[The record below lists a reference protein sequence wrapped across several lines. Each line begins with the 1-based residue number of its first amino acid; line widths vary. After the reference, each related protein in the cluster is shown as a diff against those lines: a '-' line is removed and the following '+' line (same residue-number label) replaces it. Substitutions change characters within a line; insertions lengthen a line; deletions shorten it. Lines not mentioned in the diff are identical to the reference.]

1 MITDYDASMESPIL
15 NAGPWTCASIW
26 LDYDYSLVDRNATGD
41 EKLNVDLFYNG
52 SWHSKVEYANDGS
65 VGWTPQHIDISSVKG
80 KAFKVRFRANGAN
93 SSDILHWYV
102 DNIHVYGVCN
112 NPTDLAVEWTGPTEA
127 TLTWTAPVCGG
138 GGGGTVVQYIFDDG
152 TFENGWGINPGYLAW
167 LGTEFPLASTVEG
180 VIQSVDVWFGF
191 AAEPGQY

>member
-1 MITDYDASMESPIL
+1 MMHPLESPIL

-41 EKLNVDLFYNG
+41 EKLSVDLFYNG
-52 SWHSKVEYANDGS
+52 SWHSKAEYANDGS

-93 SSDILHWYV
+93 SADILHWYV
-102 DNIHVYGVCN
+102 DNIHVYGICN
-112 NPTDLAVEWTGPTEA
+112 KPTDLAVEWTGPTEA

-152 TFENGWGINPGYLAW
+152 TVRKW
-167 LGTEFPLASTVEG
+167 LGHQPGLPGMAWYRVPACIHRRRCDPVG
-180 VIQSVDVWFGF
+180 RRMVWLCSRNRGSLDS
-191 AAEPGQY
+191 